1 MARGM
6 RIGELAKSAG
16 VSTDLVRHYEKLGLL
31 PKAARTQGGYRIY
44 PEAALQRVL
53 LVRNAVAC
61 GFTLRELKTILPMRD
76 AGGAPCRQ
84 VRDLALEKL
93 GALDEQIQNLK
104 ALRKTLQ
111 VSVSAWDKK
120 LAATKPGAQARL
132 LEDFP
137 QRKSKEKL

>member
-1 MARGM
+1 M

-31 PKAARTQGGYRIY
+31 PKAHRTQVGYRIF

-53 LVRNAVAC
+53 LVRNAVVC
-61 GFTLRELKTILPMRD
+61 GFTLRELKKILPVRD

-93 GALDEQIQNLK
+93 DALDEQIRKLK
-104 ALRKTLQ
+104 TLRKTLQ
-111 VSVSAWDKK
+111 VSVAAWDKK
-120 LAATKPGAQARL
+120 LATTTPGVQARL
-132 LEDFP
+132 LEDFT
-137 QRKSKEKL
+137 QRKPKEKL